1 MPKYTPKDRAD
12 AIQVLIAVMMLA
24 ANHSPANRNM
34 IIDKAMLAMLVLGAS
49 EQELLTGTITSD
61 FIKIPVELMSQL
73 VDL

>member
-1 MPKYTPKDRAD
+1 MPEYTPKDRAD

-24 ANHSPANRNM
+24 ANRSPANRAM